1 MTEAGSGITVAI
13 IDSGANVPHPHL
25 PAVAGGV
32 AFDPLGTSSD
42 DWVDRLGHG
51 TAVAAAIHEKAPG
64 AELWAVKVFDRRL
77 ATSVPALIRAID
89 WAAERGIRL
98 INLSLGTPNDA
109 RVDDLQRAVS
119 RAAELGTLIVSPRRH
134 EETVWYPGALDGV
147 VAVESDAA
155 CPRERVHPVIAP
167 DGGGYVRASPFPR
180 PIPGVPT
187 ERNLHGISFAVAN
200 VTGCLATALARSGPV
215 TDARAAIAALEVG
228 R

>member
-1 MTEAGSGITVAI
+1 VTEAGSGVSVAI

-32 AFDPLGTSSD
+32 AFDPQGTRSN

-51 TAVAAAIHEKAPG
+51 TAVTAAIHEKAPG
-64 AELWAVKVFDRRL
+64 AELWVVKVFDQRL

-89 WAAERGIRL
+89 WAAERSIRL

-109 RVDDLQRAVS
+109 RVQDLQEAIA
-119 RAAELGTLIVSPRRH
+119 RAAERGTLIVSARRH
-134 EETVWYPGALDGV
+134 QETVWYPGALDGV
-147 VAVESDAA
+147 VAVESDPA
-155 CPRERVHPVIAP
+155 CPRDRVHSVLSPA
-167 DGGGYVRASPFPR
+167 GSGFVRASPFPR
-180 PIPGVPT
+180 PIPGIPP

-200 VTGCLATALARSGPV
+200 VTGSLAAALAGPDWV
-215 TDARAAIAALEVG
+215 ADAREAIAALEVG